1 MQKDL
6 SIDTLPVAV
15 AYDPKHEKEFHGGF
29 RRRSASVQSRD
40 TTDTVESEVDI
51 EILLNDLEVSDSP
64 PLLLRKKLL
73 AP

>member
-1 MQKDL
+1 M
-6 SIDTLPVAV
+6 SIDTLTVAV
-15 AYDPKHEKEFHGGF
+15 AYEPKHDKEFHGGF

-64 PLLLRKKLL
+64 PLLLRKKLTQ
-73 AP
+73 